1 MSSEI
6 AANERLLTM
15 VLAEQMAAL
24 GEQIGG
30 LVMVE
35 RLMAC
40 GDLLAVLVSQLD
52 RASPAAATAAR
63 LDSALDDLALLQAQ
77 EQDIARQT
85 AELVMK
91 ALKLRSSAVLSLAQ
105 LKALCVSDQQ
115 RRVHEAVVAMNE

>member
-1 MSSEI
+1 
-6 AANERLLTM
+6 

-105 LKALCVSDQQ
+105 LKALYVSDQQ